1 MAQTLAESL
10 DSDPARPTADGAVAA
25 MSFEQALAE
34 LELIV
39 QKLERGQLDLDAAI
53 KAYERGT
60 ELRQHCNMKLKE
72 AELRVEKLSFDGA
85 GNARL
90 QPLDPA

>member
-1 MAQTLAESL
+1 MPSAASESTN
-10 DSDPARPTADGAVAA
+10 SASPVAVPADVGA

-53 KAYERGT
+53 GAYERGT
-60 ELRQHCNMKLKE
+60 ALRQHCNAKLRE
-72 AELRVEKLSFDGA
+72 AELRVEKLTLDGA
-85 GNARL
+85 GNPQLA
-90 QPLDPA
+90 PLDPS